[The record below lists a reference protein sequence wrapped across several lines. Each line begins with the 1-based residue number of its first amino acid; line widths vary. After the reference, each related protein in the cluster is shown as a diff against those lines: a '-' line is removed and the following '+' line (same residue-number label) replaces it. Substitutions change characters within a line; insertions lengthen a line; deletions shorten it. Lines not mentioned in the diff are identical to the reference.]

1 MPPWGLYRL
10 GAERV
15 GSQAESGPDR
25 VRLIQVKDSK
35 MPGSIACL
43 LRKRWLGENS
53 MSAIEQSEQPL
64 GKFVFAFVVGTA
76 YVFACLAVV
85 YPFYMYLH

>member
-1 MPPWGLYRL
+1 
-10 GAERV
+10 
-15 GSQAESGPDR
+15 
-25 VRLIQVKDSK
+25 
-35 MPGSIACL
+35 
-43 LRKRWLGENS
+43 